1 MGKDAITSRPLVLLN
16 EISCAMENGMSKHRI
31 MLACPQQL
39 FGECMEE
46 LLRIQTDMELI
57 GTCGLD
63 ENIHK
68 QIAESHPDVVVLVDV
83 DSQSD
88 EMICLTSVIIE
99 QHPEVSVVRA
109 GLTEKIIRVFS
120 SQRLPAQSF
129 NFLEVIRDLPVAYK
143 T

>member
-1 MGKDAITSRPLVLLN
+1 MSHPLVLLN
-16 EISCAMENGMSKHRI
+16 KISCTMEYGMSKHRI
-31 MLACPQQL
+31 MLVSSQQL
-39 FGECMEE
+39 FGECLEE
-46 LLRIQTDMELI
+46 ILRIQTDMELI
-57 GTCGLD
+57 GSSGLD

-109 GLTEKIIRVFS
+109 GLTKKIIRVFS
-120 SQRLPAQSF
+120 SQRLPAHSV
-129 NFLEVIRDLPVAYK
+129 NFLEVIRDLPVAYN

>member
-1 MGKDAITSRPLVLLN
+1 
-16 EISCAMENGMSKHRI
+16 MEYGMSKHRV
-31 MLACPQQL
+31 LLVCPQQL
-39 FGECMEE
+39 FGESIEE
-46 LLRIQTDMELI
+46 ILSIQADMELI
-57 GTCGLD
+57 ETCGLD
-63 ENIHK
+63 DNVHQRI
-68 QIAESHPDVVVLVDV
+68 IESRPDVVVLVGV

-88 EMICLTSVIIE
+88 EMIRLTSAIIE

-120 SQRLPAQSF
+120 SQRLPAHSV

>member
-1 MGKDAITSRPLVLLN
+1 MD
-16 EISCAMENGMSKHRI
+16 
-31 MLACPQQL
+31 
-39 FGECMEE
+39 
-46 LLRIQTDMELI
+46 LI

-68 QIAESHPDVVVLVDV
+68 QIAESHPDVVVDV

-88 EMICLTSVIIE
+88 EMICLTSAIIE

-120 SQRLPAQSF
+120 SQRLPAHSV

>member
-1 MGKDAITSRPLVLLN
+1 MD
-16 EISCAMENGMSKHRI
+16 
-31 MLACPQQL
+31 
-39 FGECMEE
+39 
-46 LLRIQTDMELI
+46 LI

-68 QIAESHPDVVVLVDV
+68 QIEESHPDVVVDV

-88 EMICLTSVIIE
+88 EMICLTSAIIE

-120 SQRLPAQSF
+120 SQRLPAHSV

>member
-1 MGKDAITSRPLVLLN
+1 MD
-16 EISCAMENGMSKHRI
+16 
-31 MLACPQQL
+31 
-39 FGECMEE
+39 
-46 LLRIQTDMELI
+46 LI

-88 EMICLTSVIIE
+88 EMICLTSAIIE

-120 SQRLPAQSF
+120 SQRLPAHSV